1 MKLRDK
7 LWLWGQTE
15 GSHHIND
22 AFKLPGK
29 SRMTPL
35 EGAYYFGIR
44 NMCRVVMMGLPKLP
58 FDQDQMVLDTME
70 NVVWSIIGDG
80 TSGKADYTD
89 EIIRLTHQYPNI
101 TGVIM
106 DDIMRLPRME
116 IFSPESYRV
125 FKEKLKDAARPM
137 PLWCTIYTHQLTEER
152 IPYIA
157 ECDVLTL
164 WTWHQEDLPAIRE
177 NLAKLRALSGDQ
189 PIYGGLYMWD
199 YGNKKEISDDLM
211 QLQMDTYYELLKNK
225 EIAGVIVCSNCCAD
239 VGLKASDMVRDWIR
253 LHGDEEIE

>member
-1 MKLRDK
+1 MKLRNK

-22 AFKLPGK
+22 SFKLPGM

-35 EGAYYFGIR
+35 EGAYYFGIP
-44 NMCRVVMMGLPKLP
+44 NMCRVVMMGLPKPP
-58 FDQDQMVLDTME
+58 FDQDQMVLDTMD

-80 TSGKADYTD
+80 TSGKAEFTD
-89 EIIRLTHQYPNI
+89 EIVRLSHDYPNI

-116 IFSPESYRV
+116 IFSPEHYRG
-125 FKEKLKDAARPM
+125 FKDKLKDAAREL

-152 IPYIA
+152 RPYIA

-164 WTWHQEDLPAIRE
+164 WTWRQEDLPNFRE
-177 NLAKLRALSGDQ
+177 NLAELRKLSDGQ
-189 PIYGGLYMWD
+189 PIYAGCYMWD
-199 YGNKKEISDDLM
+199 YGNKIPLAEDLM
-211 QLQMDTYYELLKNK
+211 HFQLDMYYDLLKK
-225 EIAGVIVCSNCCAD
+225 GEIEGIIFCSNCCAD
-239 VGLKASDMVRDWIR
+239 VGLPTSLITREWIR
-253 LHGDEEIE
+253 AHGDEEI